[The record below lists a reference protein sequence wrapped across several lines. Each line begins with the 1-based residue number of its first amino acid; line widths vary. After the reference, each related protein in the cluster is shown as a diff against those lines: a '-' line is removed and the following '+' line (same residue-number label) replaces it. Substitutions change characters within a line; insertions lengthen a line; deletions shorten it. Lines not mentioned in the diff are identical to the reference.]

1 MRDILKA
8 GPHQKAVIY
17 REEVFQDDGQI
28 KFSGETRLIMIQHVG
43 NVTIVSIFIVRF
55 ILTLNSE
62 GGGVSIDRRR
72 GRRIFMER
80 PLQPDDTWAWLS
92 SLLVMGD
99 VGRTLVEF
107 HLI

>member
-17 REEVFQDDGQI
+17 REEVFQDGWQI
-28 KFSGETRLIMIQHVG
+28 KLSGKTRLIMIQHVG
-43 NVTIVSIFIVRF
+43 NVTIVSIFINRF
-55 ILTLNSE
+55 ILNLNSE
-62 GGGVSIDRRR
+62 GGGVFIDRRR
-72 GRRIFMER
+72 GRRILTER
-80 PLQPDDTWAWLS
+80 LLQPDDTWAWLS

-99 VGRTLVEF
+99 AGRTLVEF